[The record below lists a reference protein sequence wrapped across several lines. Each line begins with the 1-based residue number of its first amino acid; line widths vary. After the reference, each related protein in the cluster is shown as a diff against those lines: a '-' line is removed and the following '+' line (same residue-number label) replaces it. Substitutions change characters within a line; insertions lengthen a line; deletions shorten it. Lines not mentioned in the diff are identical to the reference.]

1 MKEYLSRFTRQELLE
16 KLDMAKTSN
25 APEDVKKAFIEGL
38 ENQLNMY
45 SVNSEAIK
53 DINEKHNAV
62 EYSVD

>member
-16 KLDMAKTSN
+16 KLDMAKKSN
-25 APEDVKKAFIEGL
+25 APEEVKKAFIEGL
-38 ENQLNMY
+38 EKQLNMY
-45 SVNSEAIK
+45 SVNPEAIK